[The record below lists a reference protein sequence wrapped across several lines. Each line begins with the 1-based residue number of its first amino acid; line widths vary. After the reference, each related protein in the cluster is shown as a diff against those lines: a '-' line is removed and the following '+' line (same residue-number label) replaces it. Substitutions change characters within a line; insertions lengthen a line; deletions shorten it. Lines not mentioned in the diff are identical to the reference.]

1 MDINEALESPG
12 FWLLGGGGTA
22 AVLLGWIMSKRMGME
37 SLPFWQIIVI
47 VLGVLVAA
55 AFFSTR
61 E

>member
-22 AVLLGWIMSKRMGME
+22 AVLLGWVASRKMGME
-37 SLPFWQIIVI
+37 TLPVWQMLIIIV
-47 VLGVLVAA
+47 GVLVAA